1 MATESENY
9 KFQKPEDNEYYDVGV
24 QNKNW
29 DILDEVLSAHEG
41 NKENPHS
48 VTPEQIGAATPEYV
62 DKQIALVTE
71 TGIPKLMVY
80 PLSVTATEDNQTTF
94 PIDLST
100 FDVDTDTVLV
110 QSGRTM
116 LFPNQDFTV
125 NGSTVVL
132 NEGVPSGR
140 TIGIYVFKNVPLG
153 EDGSVSGQVI
163 AAGSLPLDRLE
174 EMPTPEQVGAAAS
187 FNAYGK
193 TLAELLSLST
203 SHVPFVFG
211 LYWSSAI
218 APDSNTCSCIGTNG
232 VLWAFSYSGRIFM
245 CTNAEA
251 GWVDVTGKYL
261 PLTGGCLT
269 ENLKIKK
276 TALPGLDLITDSF
289 GRVSLTAGTN
299 NALLET
305 ATDVT
310 YNNLRRLAL
319 YNSNS
324 NNKELKDAVQLHS
337 VINGVSAGY
346 SLFGNH
352 NKPSG
357 SYTGNGSS
365 TSRAIETGGLSDCII
380 ISNVDKGAVV
390 TPCGAIG
397 FTTSGV
403 EVIPYLQAH
412 FVNGVLTL
420 ATTSE
425 IVNKSGNTYYYK
437 CL

>member
-9 KFQKPEDNEYYDVGV
+9 KFQKPDENEYYDVGV

-29 DILDEVLSAHEG
+29 DILDKVLSAHEG
-41 NKENPHS
+41 NKENPHN

-153 EDGSVSGQVI
+153 EDGSVSGKVI
-163 AAGSLPLDRLE
+163 NPNSLPLDRLA
-174 EMPTPEQVGAAAS
+174 EMPSAEQVGALPIIDAK
-187 FNAYGK
+187 NADYDMDVILTTPDTNAFYITNSETLNTPYKKGV
-193 TLAELLSLST
+193 TLANNCTIYSYTDSGNYGYQIAFLAGGIPLMRILDSGNISDWST
-203 SHVPFVFG
+203 GS
-211 LYWSSAI
+211 
-218 APDSNTCSCIGTNG
+218 
-232 VLWAFSYSGRIFM
+232 
-245 CTNAEA
+245 
-251 GWVDVTGKYL
+251 L
-261 PLTGGCLT
+261 PLTGGMLSD
-269 ENLKIKK
+269 NLYIDRGSAYAYNLLFTLYKASVEIRSVNKADG
-276 TALPGLDLITDSF
+276 TYSALILFNDTTTVGEHIAYRKSSDESK
-289 GRVSLTAGTN
+289 S
-299 NALLET
+299 
-305 ATDVT
+305 
-310 YNNLRRLAL
+310 Y
-319 YNSNS
+319 
-324 NNKELKDAVQLHS
+324 K
-337 VINGVSAGY
+337 
-346 SLFGNH
+346 LFGEH